1 MGSRS
6 SYAGP
11 FYSPAFANAR
21 RWTVALSFGSL
32 LRSVVG
38 FDPEFDHV
46 VDDMGPESYRVYPD
60 EVAAVP
66 GA

>member
-1 MGSRS
+1 M
-6 SYAGP
+6 
-11 FYSPAFANAR
+11 
-21 RWTVALSFGSL
+21 ALHFGSL

-46 VDDMGPESYRVYPD
+46 VDDMGPESYRDYPD
-60 EVAAVP
+60 EGSAVA